1 MNGRML
7 SVRGA
12 DEHCWQQSRGQNL
25 TGKYRAFISNR
36 FQHLYSIIHRQD
48 RSLPVGNLQVTVDNN
63 SFDMGIVVLGSPSPF
78 SFSRNSSFSLPV
90 SIHRGV
96 LQTRGICTTVT
107 EYLIAIDLLHRG
119 RKWCDDNISF
129 KLSNLSN
136 FSKSLEIKKK
146 Y

>member
-1 MNGRML
+1 MALNEPMNGRML

-63 SFDMGIVVLGSPSPF
+63 SFDMGIVFLGSPSPL
-78 SFSRNSSFSLPV
+78 SISRNSSFSLPV
-90 SIHRGV
+90 NIHRGV
-96 LQTRGICTTVT
+96 LRTRGICTTLT
-107 EYLIAIDLLHRG
+107 EYFKAKVATITVE
-119 RKWCDDNISF
+119 SF
-129 KLSNLSN
+129 RYYLKSYLSLTV
-136 FSKSLEIKKK
+136 
-146 Y
+146 